1 MEKITIKSRENAEN
15 KGFMGNRAICVC
27 GNHGTFSSIA
37 HKVSTFNGYS
47 YICPDCYKNAVTET
61 KGIFTTALVEKRA
74 KKDASHG
81 VRVSMEI
88 DGTKLT
94 EEQKG
99 SIVAS
104 LAVDRIATLYVSTA
118 KIGTWQ
124 LSKVSDF
131 IGKDKIKALASK
143 DGYTLKADPDTVIK
157 AVRDISSNHGKL
169 SERIIKEY
177 GFKKA

>member
-1 MEKITIKSRENAEN
+1 MEKITIKARENAEN
-15 KGFMGNRAICVC
+15 KGFMGNRAVCVC

-47 YICPDCYKNAVTET
+47 YICPDCYKNAIID
-61 KGIFTTALVEKRA
+61 KNGIFRTALVEKRA

-81 VRVSMEI
+81 VRVFMEI

-94 EEQKG
+94 DEQKG

-104 LAVDRIATLYVSTA
+104 LAVDRIGALYVSTA
-118 KIGTWQ
+118 KVGTWQ
-124 LSKVSDF
+124 LSKVADF
-131 IGKDKIKALASK
+131 IGKDKIKAHASK
-143 DGYTLKADPDTVIK
+143 DGYTIASDPDTVIK

-169 SERIIKEY
+169 SDRIIKEY